1 MKNKLVQG
9 QYTVSKYFVNV
20 LLPDIIR
27 YIHEKKIN
35 KNTQSQPLIFI

>member
-20 LLPDIIR
+20 LLPDII
-27 YIHEKKIN
+27 HEKKIN